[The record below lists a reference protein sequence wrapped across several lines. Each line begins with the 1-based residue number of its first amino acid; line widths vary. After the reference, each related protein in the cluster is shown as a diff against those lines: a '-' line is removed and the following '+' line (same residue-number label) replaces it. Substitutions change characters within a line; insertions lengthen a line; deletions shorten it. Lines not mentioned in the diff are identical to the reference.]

1 LSRIA
6 KRLASGLRFASN
18 AFMADSILIV
28 DDDKELGAM
37 LGDYLSAEGFQVSHA
52 GDGQAG
58 VDAVAAGEYSLVVMD
73 ITMPV
78 MDGFEALRRIRQ
90 FSEVPVLMLTAR
102 GEEFDRIVGLEL
114 GADDYLPKPFN
125 PRELAAR
132 LKAILRRA
140 RPAAPSSSA
149 ALGDLRLDAGTRKLF
164 LHGEPVPVTATE
176 FSIMQ
181 VLIADAGS
189 VVDKDRLSRE
199 ALGRALTP
207 FDRSLDTHVSN
218 LRRKL
223 GNTEGGETRIKTIRG
238 RGYQL
243 ISPEAPA

>member
-1 LSRIA
+1 
-6 KRLASGLRFASN
+6 
-18 AFMADSILIV
+18 MADRILIV
-28 DDDKELGAM
+28 DDDKELGGM
-37 LGDYLSAEGFQVSHA
+37 LGDYLAAEGFEVGHA
-52 GDGQAG
+52 ADGQAG

-102 GEEFDRIVGLEL
+102 GEELDRIVGLEL

-149 ALGDLRLDAGTRKLF
+149 LGDLRLDAATRRMF
-164 LHGEPVPVTATE
+164 LKGEPVRVTATE

-181 VLIADAGS
+181 ILIADAGS

-223 GNTEGGETRIKTIRG
+223 GTTDDGESRIKTIRG

-243 ISPEAPA
+243 IMSEASA

>member
-1 LSRIA
+1 MSRIA
-6 KRLASGLRFASN
+6 KPLASGTGFASN
-18 AFMADSILIV
+18 ADMADSILIV
-28 DDDKELGAM
+28 DDDQELGAM
-37 LGDYLSAEGFQVSHA
+37 LGAYLAAEGFDVGFA
-52 GDGQAG
+52 GNGQAG
-58 VDAVAAGEYSLVVMD
+58 VDAVAANEYSLVVMD

-102 GEEFDRIVGLEL
+102 GDELDRIVGLEL

-140 RPAAPSSSA
+140 RPVAPASSA
-149 ALGDLRLDAGTRKLF
+149 HGDLQLDAGARRLLLK
-164 LHGEPVPVTATE
+164 GEAIPVTATE

-181 VLIADAGS
+181 ILLADAGS

-199 ALGRALTP
+199 ALGRPLMP

-223 GNTEGGETRIKTIRG
+223 GKTDDGEPWIKTIRG

-243 ISPEAPA
+243 TLAESPA

>member
-1 LSRIA
+1 
-6 KRLASGLRFASN
+6 
-18 AFMADSILIV
+18 MADSILIV
-28 DDDKELGAM
+28 DDDRELGSM
-37 LGDYLSAEGFQVSHA
+37 LGDYLAAEGFEVAHA
-52 GDGQAG
+52 GNGQAG

-102 GEEFDRIVGLEL
+102 GEELDRIVGLEL

-140 RPAAPSSSA
+140 RPGAPSSSV
-149 ALGDLRLDAGTRKLF
+149 LGDLRLDAGARRL
-164 LHGEPVPVTATE
+164 LLNGEPVPVTATE

-181 VLIADAGS
+181 ILLADAGS

-207 FDRSLDTHVSN
+207 FDRSLDTHMSN

-223 GNTEGGETRIKTIRG
+223 GKTEDGEPRIKTVRG

-243 ISPEAPA
+243 TLPGSPA

>member
-1 LSRIA
+1 
-6 KRLASGLRFASN
+6 
-18 AFMADSILIV
+18 MADSILIV
-28 DDDKELGAM
+28 DDDTELRTM
-37 LGDYLSAEGFQVSHA
+37 LGDYLGAEGFDVGYA
-52 GDGQAG
+52 ADGQAG
-58 VDAVAAGEYSLVVMD
+58 VDAVAAGEYALVVMD
-73 ITMPV
+73 ITMPA
-78 MDGFEALRRIRQ
+78 MDGFEALRRIRR

-102 GEEFDRIVGLEL
+102 GDELDRIVGLEL

-132 LKAILRRA
+132 MKAILRRA
-140 RPAAPSSSA
+140 RTDAPASL
-149 ALGDLRLDAGTRKLF
+149 ALGDLRLDAGSRRVFVK
-164 LHGEPVPVTATE
+164 GQAVPVTATE
-176 FSIMQ
+176 FSILQ
-181 VLIADAGS
+181 ILLADAGS

-223 GNTEGGETRIKTIRG
+223 GKTDDGDTRIKTIRG

-243 ISPEAPA
+243 AIQDK